1 MKDGRHFFGDRCRA
15 ALGQFLARARFVGQ
29 FYVYPPDDRFV
40 LSFQRHRCGPWCTPV
55 DTGGPVL
62 QGRRGEKVGR
72 ELGLSVGVV
81 EMLARL
87 RQKASSG

>member
-1 MKDGRHFFGDRCRA
+1 MKDGRHFCGDRCRA
-15 ALGQFLARARFVGQ
+15 TLGRSLAMTQFIDRFI
-29 FYVYPPDDRFV
+29 FYPPDDRFV

-62 QGRRGEKVGR
+62 QGRRGEKVSR
-72 ELGLSVGVV
+72 ELGLSAGVV

-87 RQKASSG
+87 RQKAGER